1 MIRRL
6 YSKNVKN
13 PPKMQETLVRL
24 LGWKHAWSSDRLP
37 IPVFL
42 GFPGGSDGKE
52 SACNVEVLGSV
63 PGLGRSSG
71 DRSGDCITDLV
82 HDTSCIAVHTVCTV
96 P

>member
-42 GFPGGSDGKE
+42 GFPGSSDGKE
-52 SACNVEVLGSV
+52 SACNVGDLGSIA
-63 PGLGRSSG
+63 GLGRSPG
-71 DRSGDCITDLV
+71 EWHGNPL
-82 HDTSCIAVHTVCTV
+82 
-96 P
+96 